1 MAIPGRSTKA
11 FPAVVLTLL
20 ALTARPTTASAADTA
35 TLSGTVVVDQDGAP
49 VPGVA
54 VTARDEERG
63 VTSRAVTGSGGAFRI
78 PLLRPGSYAV
88 TAELAGF
95 SPFHAGGLRL
105 AVGQEAVLP
114 IRLRAAAAAEVQ
126 VASAVE
132 LIDPTSSQV
141 ASIVT
146 PRQVKTLPLATRNYL
161 ELALLAPG
169 TTPGR
174 DVAFSGVVAGGAQEA
189 RWTFVSLDGADN
201 NNFIVGGQQ
210 ANVSQDT
217 VQEFQVVTNNFSA
230 EYGRSNSVV
239 VNVLT
244 KSGTNDFHGT
254 GYYYL
259 RDDSLTAEPFFSG
272 APYNQPNDYT
282 RQNWGATLGGPLVMD
297 KAFFF
302 GSFDKLNNDPKV
314 VVNIPANPALDGSF
328 PQEDVRKLAFVK
340 ADVAAGPQ
348 HHLTLSYR
356 YDDRDRTNL
365 NVGSQGG
372 GNFAASYGYAQTT
385 KTHGLI
391 LAHQWTPSGDTYN
404 DARLTALLFDQ
415 NSPPNSADVGQQ
427 HATYSSGGN
436 PRFPQG
442 GKEQR
447 YGIDDTFALT
457 AGKHFLKL
465 GAGFSRWKGDVTFNL
480 FVAGQYTY
488 LVNAAGVELG
498 PRLYIKGS
506 GNPSTLNTINF
517 WNAFIQDEWR
527 VTDRLTINV
536 GVRYD
541 LQDGALN
548 SDFVFPQADANGN
561 PLVRTPTSED
571 KNNIAPRLGF
581 AYDLTGKGQTVLR
594 GGAGMFYFEIFNNL
608 SLNEDI
614 FNGQN
619 FVIKAYPCFAVPGVC
634 NGVTAPDLTK
644 LPAIGVAPEI
654 RVNDPDMQTPYTMM
668 ASVGLSQA
676 IGRKWALSADGV
688 YVAGRHELGEVREN
702 LRVDPSNPNSPRPI
716 PQLGSVRSVHSDG
729 NSTYYGLLAS
739 VRKAYSDG
747 WQAQLSYTWSR
758 ATNEAEFFAVN
769 VSDARSSDP
778 FGQDRGPARND
789 QRHRVVANGSY
800 DFFRGSLAEFSFG
813 TIVTVGSG
821 RPYSRLLG
829 FDANLDDAPPFGQDR
844 PAGFGRN
851 SELSASYFRW
861 DLRASK
867 RFTFGPLGLELIA
880 ECFNV
885 TNKRNFDP
893 DTYSNVVS
901 ASDFGAPRPS
911 TNDTYQARQLQL
923 AARIDF

>member
-1 MAIPGRSTKA
+1 MRIPGHPTKP
-11 FPAVVLTLL
+11 FPALVL
-20 ALTARPTTASAADTA
+20 ALVALIAWSWAASAADTA

-49 VPGVA
+49 LPGVA

-63 VTSRAVTGSGGAFRI
+63 ITGRAVTGSAGDFRI
-78 PLLRPGSYAV
+78 ALLRPGTYAV

-95 SPFHAGGLRL
+95 SAFRSGGLRL

-114 IRLRAAAAAEVQ
+114 IRMRAAAAAEVQ
-126 VASAVE
+126 VSSTVE

-146 PRQVKTLPLATRNYL
+146 PQQVKSLPLATRNYL

-174 DVAFSGVVAGGAQEA
+174 DVAFTGVVAGGAQEA
-189 RWTFVSLDGADN
+189 RWTYVSLDGADN

-239 VNVLT
+239 VNVVT
-244 KSGTNDFHGT
+244 KSGTNAFHGT
-254 GYYYL
+254 AYYYL
-259 RDDSLTAEPFFSG
+259 RNDSLTAEPFFS
-272 APYNQPNDYT
+272 NQPNDYR
-282 RQNWGATLGGPLVMD
+282 RQNWGATLGGPLLRD
-297 KAFFF
+297 QAFFF
-302 GSFDKLNNDPKV
+302 GSFDKLDANPKV
-314 VVNIPANPALDGSF
+314 VVSIPVRPDLSGSV
-328 PQEDVRKLAFVK
+328 PQETDRKLAFAKV
-340 ADVAAGPQ
+340 DVAATPR

-356 YDDRDRTNL
+356 YDDRDQTNL
-365 NVGSQGG
+365 NVGGSL
-372 GNFAASYGYAQTT
+372 AASYGYAQAS
-385 KTHGLI
+385 KSQGWI
-391 LAHQWTPSGDTYN
+391 LAHQWSPSAKSYN
-404 DARLTALLFDQ
+404 DARLTALIFDQ
-415 NSPPNSADVGQQ
+415 DSPPNSSDVGQA
-427 HATYSSGGN
+427 HATYSAGGN
-436 PRFPQG
+436 PRFPQR

-447 YGIDDTFALT
+447 YGLDDTFALT
-457 AGKHFLKL
+457 AGNHFLKL
-465 GAGFSRWKGDVTFNL
+465 GGGFSRWQGDVTFNL
-480 FVAGQYTY
+480 FVAGQFTY
-488 LVNAAGVELG
+488 LGDDKTA
-498 PRLYIKGS
+498 RLYIKG
-506 GNPSTLNTINF
+506 GGDPSTLNQINF
-517 WNAFIQDEWR
+517 WSGFVQDEWR
-527 VTDRLTINV
+527 IAQGLTLNF

-548 SDFVFPQADANGN
+548 SDFVFPLKDAAGN
-561 PLVRTPTSED
+561 PVLRTPTSED
-571 KNNIAPRLGF
+571 RNNVAPRLGF
-581 AYDLTGKGQTVLR
+581 AWDPTGRGTTVVR

-619 FVIKAYPCFAVPGVC
+619 FTIKAYPCFAVAGAC
-634 NGVTAPDLTK
+634 NGVTAPDITK
-644 LPAIGVAPEI
+644 LPAIGVAPEV
-654 RVNDPDMQTPYTMM
+654 RANDPDMQTPYTLMY
-668 ASVGLSQA
+668 SLGLSQA
-676 IGRKWALSADGV
+676 VGHGWAVSADGV
-688 YVAGRHELGEVREN
+688 YILGRHELGEVREN
-702 LRVDPSNPNSPRPI
+702 LRADPSNPNSPRPI
-716 PQLGSVRSVHSDG
+716 PQLGSVRRVHSDG
-729 NSTYYGLLAS
+729 NSTYYGLLAT
-739 VRKAYSDG
+739 VRKAYSDD

-789 QRHRVVANGSY
+789 QRHRLVANGSY
-800 DFFRGSLAEFSFG
+800 DLLSKTPFAFTLG

-821 RPYSRLLG
+821 RAYNRLLG

-861 DLRASK
+861 DLRLAK
-867 RFTFGPLGLELIA
+867 RFVLGPVGLELIA

-885 TNKRNFDP
+885 TNRKNYDP
-893 DTYSNVVS
+893 DSYSNIVS
-901 ASDFGAPRPS
+901 AADFGAPRPS
-911 TNDTYQARQLQL
+911 TNDLYQARQLQL

>member
-1 MAIPGRSTKA
+1 
-11 FPAVVLTLL
+11 
-20 ALTARPTTASAADTA
+20 
-35 TLSGTVVVDQDGAP
+35 
-49 VPGVA
+49 
-54 VTARDEERG
+54 
-63 VTSRAVTGSGGAFRI
+63 
-78 PLLRPGSYAV
+78 
-88 TAELAGF
+88 
-95 SPFHAGGLRL
+95 
-105 AVGQEAVLP
+105 VLP
-114 IRLRAAAAAEVQ
+114 IRLRAAAATEVQ
-126 VASAVE
+126 VSSTVE

-146 PRQVKTLPLATRNYL
+146 PQQVRTLPLATRNYL

-217 VQEFQVVTNNFSA
+217 VQEFQVITNNFSA

-259 RDDSLTAEPFFSG
+259 RDDSLTAEPFFAG
-272 APYNQPNDYT
+272 PPYNQPNDYT
-282 RQNWGATLGGPLVMD
+282 RQNWGATLGGPLVKD

-314 VVNIPANPALDGSF
+314 VVNIPANPALNGSF
-328 PQEDVRKLAFVK
+328 PQEDVRKLAFAK
-340 ADVAAGPQ
+340 ADVAASPR

-356 YDDRDRTNL
+356 YDDRERANV

-385 KTHGLI
+385 RTHGVI
-391 LAHQWTPSGDTYN
+391 LAHQWSPTGKTYN

-415 NSPPNSADVGQQ
+415 DSLPNSSDVGQA
-427 HATYSSGGN
+427 HLTYSSGGN

-480 FVAGQYTY
+480 FVAGQFT
-488 LVNAAGVELG
+488 ARAIPTGELY
-498 PRLYIKGS
+498 PFLYIKGS
-506 GNPSTLNTINF
+506 GNPSTLNYINF
-517 WNAFIQDEWR
+517 WNAFVQDEWR
-527 VTDRLTINV
+527 VSDRLTINL

-541 LQDGALN
+541 LQDGAMN
-548 SDFVFPQADANGN
+548 SDFVFPIQDAGGN

-581 AYDLTGKGQTVLR
+581 AYDLTGGGQTVVR

-608 SLNEDI
+608 ALNEDI
-614 FNGQN
+614 FNGRN
-619 FVIKAYPCFAVPGVC
+619 FVITAYPCFAIPGLC
-634 NGVTAPDLTK
+634 NGVTPPDITK
-644 LPAIGVAPEI
+644 FPPSAIIGVAPEV
-654 RVNDPDMQTPYTMM
+654 RMLDPDLQTPYTMM
-668 ASVGLSQA
+668 ASLGLSQA
-676 IGRKWALSADGV
+676 IGRKWAISADGV
-688 YVAGRHELGEVREN
+688 YVVGRHELGEVREN
-702 LRVDPSNPNSPRPI
+702 LRTNPSNPNSPRPI
-716 PQLGSVRSVHSDG
+716 PQLGSVRRVHSDG

-739 VRKAYSDG
+739 VRKAYSDN

-800 DFFRGSLAEFSFG
+800 DFFPGSLAAFTLG
-813 TIVTVGSG
+813 TIVTIGSG
-821 RPYSRLLG
+821 RPYNRLLG

-851 SELSASYFRW
+851 SELSASYFQW

-867 RFTFGPLGLELIA
+867 KFTFGRVGLELIA

-885 TNKRNFDP
+885 TNKHNFDP
-893 DTYSNVVS
+893 DTYSNIVS

-911 TNDTYQARQLQL
+911 TNGAYQARQLQL